1 MITIFFLIV
10 KLLRI
15 KKIIKRTII
24 LGDYMIYLGIFIS
37 KILENTLSTL
47 RIIVVSNGKKKLGAI
62 LQGMVALIWIF
73 VTGVVIINI
82 NKDIFK
88 IIFFIIGSIVGSY
101 LGSLLEERIA
111 LGTNLVI
118 IKSKKINELKYMFK
132 KYNIIIKDDYL
143 MFLAKRKKTKDI
155 VDKTL
160 NIDFNSKVILEK
172 VKVFK

>member
-1 MITIFFLIV
+1 MINIFFFIV
-10 KLLRI
+10 LLLRI

-132 KYNIIIKDDYL
+132 KYNIIIKEDYL

>member
-1 MITIFFLIV
+1 
-10 KLLRI
+10 
-15 KKIIKRTII
+15 
-24 LGDYMIYLGIFIS
+24 MIYIGIFIS

-73 VTGVVIINI
+73 VTGVVIIDI

-101 LGSLLEERIA
+101 LGSLLEEKIA
-111 LGTNLVI
+111 LGTNLII
-118 IKSKKINELKYMFK
+118 IKSNKIDNLKYILK
-132 KYNIIIKDDYL
+132 NYNLNIKDNYIL
-143 MFLAKRKKTKDI
+143 FLSKRKKTKEI
-155 VDKTL
+155 VEKVL
-160 NIDFNSKVILEK
+160 NADSNSKIILEK